1 MLAFAFPPSKRYP
14 NWQVQRRKTIPAN
27 KPRNHPRMTSKQHE
41 PFPESQRLATL
52 NGSFSRAPL
61 RVYPLVSVVIPIYN
75 RGLLIVDTL
84 ASIVRQN
91 YRPLEVI
98 LVDDGSTDDSLTVV
112 RRWNESAKSDTGIQC
127 HVLEQANRGA
137 AAARNLG
144 MGHAT
149 GKYIHFLDS
158 DDVLGD
164 FFYATLVQAMEARS
178 DCSFAWGEW
187 IVAEDAREA
196 AANLPRPTCA
206 RSTARRALPPNN
218 AWCGIYRSQ
227 SLPSTLAWDE
237 SLPNHNDWNFTTRF
251 LLSRPSELLC
261 VPEPLM
267 VYRTHVGSERL
278 ARIQTVPS
286 LRAAIESADR
296 CAAMLDRRHP
306 WYNELKVRI
315 SSEYI
320 TLFLAVLECNYP
332 QLKWLAARKVVRHFT
347 VQQSCFLNGMAIAL
361 LVLLP
366 LAGSSFGNKGLRF
379 LRRRLG

>member
-1 MLAFAFPPSKRYP
+1 MRFCPPVVRYSDWR
-14 NWQVQRRKTIPAN
+14 NNYMNSNLN
-27 KPRNHPRMTSKQHE
+27 KNKNTSRNQSTSEHPLSETQ
-41 PFPESQRLATL
+41 FNT
-52 NGSFSRAPL
+52 N
-61 RVYPLVSVVIPIYN
+61 PLVSVVIPTFN
-75 RGLLIVDTL
+75 RAHLVVDTL
-84 ASIVRQN
+84 ASILRQN

-112 RRWNESAKSDTGIQC
+112 RRWNESAKSDTMIQC

-347 VQQSCFLNGMAIAL
+347 VHQSAFLNGIAL
-361 LVLLP
+361 ALLGLLP
-366 LAGSSFGNKGLRF
+366 VAGSTLGKRGLHF
-379 LRRRLG
+379 IRRHIG